1 MTLHLII
8 VLVLSLLLVMF
19 TFQNPHPVQ
28 LNFVGWGV
36 KEFPL
41 IAVILLSALGGV
53 IATTLMSIKNSCL
66 QKKTIHELEAELE
79 ELKRPPAEIEEEEL
93 P

>member
-28 LNFVGWGV
+28 LNFVGWGA

-41 IAVILLSALGGV
+41 IAVVLLSALGGV
-53 IATTLMSIKNSCL
+53 IISTLMSIKNSCL
-66 QKKTIHELEAELE
+66 QKKAIQDLQAELE
-79 ELKRPPAEIEEEEL
+79 ELKRPPVEIEEEEL